1 MALAPNNCIFF
12 PTLKVQKIGSVK
24 LDLQLTEN
32 TAKKQYEATIE
43 GSVARIEYIKA
54 QDKIYLT
61 HTEVP
66 KALERKGV
74 GTTLVAKVLEDVDRQ
89 HLTLIPLCPFVALYL
104 KRHPE
109 WKRLVM
115 KGINIE

>member
-1 MALAPNNCIFF
+1 MS
-12 PTLKVQKIGSVK
+12 K
-24 LDLQLTEN
+24 DLEVVDN
-32 TAKKQYEATIE
+32 PSAKQYEAEVE
-43 GSVARIEYIKA
+43 GSLARIEYIKA

-66 KALERKGV
+66 RELEGKGIGSALV
-74 GTTLVAKVLEDVDRQ
+74 LKVLEDIEAKG
-89 HLTLIPLCPFVALYL
+89 LTLVPLCPFVALYL